1 MMSLGSSLPLP
12 EQRGRA
18 RQKPSVQ
25 TGKKQGTVHNLFVF
39 DRKLFYVKKRVQI
52 AQDLIKQLEKWT
64 SQRIPLGLWDF
75 WKLLTL
81 QSLGVGKRLAPA
93 ALDRCTKYDI
103 CSGKHGWRSSALLV
117 FIQMTSEF
125 IFSAQRDLSRSV
137 FNVRGCMCVCVC
149 MCWLTTVIWKASEV
163 CFCMWNP

>member
-1 MMSLGSSLPLP
+1 MMSLGSSLLLP

-39 DRKLFYVKKRVQI
+39 DRKLFYVKKRIQI
-52 AQDLIKQLEKWT
+52 AQDLIKQPEKWT
-64 SQRIPLGLWDF
+64 SQRIPQGLWGF
-75 WKLLTL
+75 WKLLML

-125 IFSAQRDLSRSV
+125 IFWVSLSAQRDFSRSV
-137 FNVRGCMCVCVC
+137 FKVCVC
-149 MCWLTTVIWKASEV
+149 ACVHWLTTVIWKASEV
-163 CFCMWNP
+163 CFCMRNP